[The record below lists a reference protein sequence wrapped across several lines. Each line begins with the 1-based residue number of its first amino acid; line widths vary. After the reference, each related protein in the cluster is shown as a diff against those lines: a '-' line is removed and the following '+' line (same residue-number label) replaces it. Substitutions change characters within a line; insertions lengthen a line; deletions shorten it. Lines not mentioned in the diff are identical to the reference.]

1 MKKYIAELIGTFALV
16 FFGTGAVII
25 SSLTE
30 NSLGLTGISI
40 AFGLVVTVMIYTF
53 GNISGAHINP
63 AVSIAFAIKDKSPIK
78 DTLLYIAFQV
88 TGAILASVILS
99 ILFPT
104 DTYLGTTLP
113 SGTVSQ
119 SFIMEFISTFFL
131 MLVILGVTQQG
142 TAHTKAFAGLV
153 IGATVTTMI
162 FTAGPVSGGSF
173 NPARSIGPAL
183 ISGKIQYL
191 WLYIISPTLGA
202 ITATLIWK
210 YLTSS
215 ANTLE

>member
-142 TAHTKAFAGLV
+142 TAHTKAFTGLV